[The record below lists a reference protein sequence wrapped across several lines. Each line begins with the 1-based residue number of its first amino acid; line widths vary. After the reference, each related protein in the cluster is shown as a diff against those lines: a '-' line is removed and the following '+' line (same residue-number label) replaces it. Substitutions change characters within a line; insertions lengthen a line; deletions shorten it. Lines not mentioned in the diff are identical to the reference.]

1 MKSGGIFMLE
11 SELIKLIEDIQ
22 LKKTESNY
30 IEVKSA
36 RNGCPKIF
44 DTLSSFSN
52 QQNGGT
58 IIFGVDEND
67 DYNVCG
73 VYDAAD
79 LQKKIMEQSLQM
91 EPVVRPLCTVAVVD
105 GKTVVSAEIQEMD
118 NFQKPCFYKGAGR
131 LRGSYVRV
139 ADGDRLMTEYEVY
152 SYEAFKQ
159 DIHDELRTNDRA
171 EMTDINTDEY
181 QLYLLEL
188 KKNKPHL
195 AKLEEKEINRLQGF
209 VVDNKPTVAAL
220 MLFSVYPQAY
230 FPQLC
235 ITAVSVP
242 GKEMSAT
249 GSVGERFIDNKRI
262 EGSITQMLND
272 ALIFVRKNMKVK
284 TIIDAETGMRNDR
297 TEYPVIAVRELVLNA
312 LIHRDYSIHT
322 ESAPITIT
330 MYSDRMEIENPGGLY
345 GRMTLDSL
353 GFVSADTRNPYIAG
367 ALEIMG
373 ETENRYS
380 GIPTIRSAMKNAG
393 LPQPVFV
400 NNSGVFKAILYN
412 EIVSEK
418 GNSDLASRI
427 LDFCSVPRS
436 RKELEEKFKDD
447 ITIAYLMSKHMKP
460 LIAENKIALTKP
472 ESPKSKDQKY
482 FTIK

>member
-1 MKSGGIFMLE
+1 MLE

-195 AKLEEKEINRLQGF
+195 AKLEEREINRLQGF

-230 FPQLC
+230 FPQFC

-400 NNSGVFKAILYN
+400 NNRGVFKAILYN

>member
-1 MKSGGIFMLE
+1 MLE

-91 EPVVRPLCTVAVVD
+91 KPVVRPLCTVAVVD

-118 NFQKPCFYKGAGR
+118 NFQRPCFYKGAGR

-262 EGSITQMLND
+262 EGTITQMLND

-400 NNSGVFKAILYN
+400 NNRGVFKAILYN

>member
-1 MKSGGIFMLE
+1 MLE

-58 IIFGVDEND
+58 IIFGVDENE

-209 VVDNKPTVAAL
+209 VVDNKPTIAAL

-284 TIIDAETGMRNDR
+284 TIIDSETGMRNDR

-400 NNSGVFKAILYN
+400 NNRGVFKAILYN

-436 RKELEEKFKDD
+436 RKELEEKFKEE

>member
-58 IIFGVDEND
+58 IIFGVDENENF
-67 DYNVCG
+67 NVCG

-79 LQKKIMEQSLQM
+79 LQKKIMEQSMQM

-345 GRMTLDSL
+345 GRMTLDNL

-400 NNSGVFKAILYN
+400 NNRGVFKAILYN

-436 RKELEEKFKDD
+436 RKELEEKFKEE

>member
-1 MKSGGIFMLE
+1 MLE

-91 EPVVRPLCTVAVVD
+91 EPVVRPLCTVAVID

-159 DIHDELRTNDRA
+159 DIHDELRTNSRA
-171 EMTDINTDEY
+171 ELTDINTEEY

-220 MLFSVYPQAY
+220 MLFSIYPQAY

-272 ALIFVRKNMKVK
+272 DLIFVRKNMKVK
-284 TIIDAETGMRNDR
+284 TIIDPETGMRNDR
-297 TEYPVIAVRELVLNA
+297 TEYPVIAIRELVLNA

-345 GRMTLDSL
+345 GRMTLDNL

-367 ALEIMG
+367 TLEIMG

-380 GIPTIRSAMKNAG
+380 GIPTVRSAMKNAG
-393 LPQPVFV
+393 LPQPVFE
-400 NNSGVFKAILYN
+400 NNRGVFKAILYN

-427 LDFCSVPRS
+427 LNFCSVPRS

-482 FTIK
+482 YTVK

>member
-1 MKSGGIFMLE
+1 MLE

-139 ADGDRLMTEYEVY
+139 ADADRLMTEYEVY

-400 NNSGVFKAILYN
+400 NNRGVFKAILYN

>member
-1 MKSGGIFMLE
+1 MLE
-11 SELIKLIEDIQ
+11 IELVKLIEDIQ
-22 LKKTESNY
+22 LKKAESNY

-91 EPVVRPLCTVAVVD
+91 EPVVRPLCTVAVID

-159 DIHDELRTNDRA
+159 DIHDELRTNSRA
-171 EMTDINTDEY
+171 ELTDINTEEY

-220 MLFSVYPQAY
+220 MLFSIYPQAY

-284 TIIDAETGMRNDR
+284 TIIDPETGMRNDR
-297 TEYPVIAVRELVLNA
+297 TEYPVIAIRELVLNA

-345 GRMTLDSL
+345 GRMTLDNL
-353 GFVSADTRNPYIAG
+353 GFVSADTRNPFIAG

-380 GIPTIRSAMKNAG
+380 GIPTVRSAMKNAG
-393 LPQPVFV
+393 LPQPVFE
-400 NNSGVFKAILYN
+400 NNRGVFKAILYN

-427 LDFCSVPRS
+427 LNFCSVPRS

-482 FTIK
+482 YTVK

>member
-1 MKSGGIFMLE
+1 MLE

-58 IIFGVDEND
+58 IIFGVDENENF
-67 DYNVCG
+67 NVCG

-79 LQKKIMEQSLQM
+79 LQKKIMEQSMQM

-152 SYEAFKQ
+152 SYEVFKQ

-188 KKNKPHL
+188 KKNKPYL

-373 ETENRYS
+373 ETENHYS

-436 RKELEEKFKDD
+436 RKELEEKFKEE

>member
-284 TIIDAETGMRNDR
+284 TIIDSETGMRNDR

-400 NNSGVFKAILYN
+400 NNRGVFKAILYN

-418 GNSDLASRI
+418 GNSDIESRI

-436 RKELEEKFKDD
+436 RKELEEKFKEE

>member
-1 MKSGGIFMLE
+1 MLE
-11 SELIKLIEDIQ
+11 SELIKLIGDIQ

-118 NFQKPCFYKGAGR
+118 NFHKPCFYKGAGR

-284 TIIDAETGMRNDR
+284 TIIDSETGMRNDR

-400 NNSGVFKAILYN
+400 NNRGVFKAILYN

>member
-1 MKSGGIFMLE
+1 MLE

-58 IIFGVDEND
+58 IIFGIDENE

-152 SYEAFKQ
+152 SYEVFKQ

-171 EMTDINTDEY
+171 EMADINTEEY

-195 AKLEEKEINRLQGF
+195 AKLKEKEINRLQGF

-235 ITAVSVP
+235 ITAVSIP

-249 GSVGERFIDNKRI
+249 GIVGERFIDNKRI
-262 EGSITQMLND
+262 EGSVTQMLND

-345 GRMTLDSL
+345 GRMTLDNL

-400 NNSGVFKAILYN
+400 NNRGVFKAILYN
-412 EIVSEK
+412 AIVSEK
-418 GNSDLASRI
+418 ENSDLASRI
-427 LDFCSVPRS
+427 IDFCSVPRS
-436 RKELEEKFKDD
+436 RKELGEKFKED

-482 FTIK
+482 YTVK

>member
-1 MKSGGIFMLE
+1 MLE

-118 NFQKPCFYKGAGR
+118 NFHKPCFYKGAGR

-159 DIHDELRTNDRA
+159 DIHDELRTNYRA

-209 VVDNKPTVAAL
+209 VVDNKPTIAAL

-400 NNSGVFKAILYN
+400 NNRGVFKAILYN

>member
-1 MKSGGIFMLE
+1 MLE
-11 SELIKLIEDIQ
+11 IELVKLIEDIQ
-22 LKKTESNY
+22 LKKAESNY

-36 RNGCPKIF
+36 QNGCPKIF

-58 IIFGVDEND
+58 IIFGVDENED
-67 DYNVCG
+67 FNVCG

-159 DIHDELRTNDRA
+159 DIHDELRTNSRA
-171 EMTDINTDEY
+171 ELTDINTEEY

-220 MLFSVYPQAY
+220 MLFSIYPQAY

-284 TIIDAETGMRNDR
+284 TIIDPETGMRNDR
-297 TEYPVIAVRELVLNA
+297 TEYPVIAIRELVLNA

-345 GRMTLDSL
+345 GRMTLDNL

-367 ALEIMG
+367 TLEIMG

-380 GIPTIRSAMKNAG
+380 GIPTVRSAMKNAG
-393 LPQPVFV
+393 LPQPVFE
-400 NNSGVFKAILYN
+400 NNRGVFKAILYN

-427 LDFCSVPRS
+427 LNFCSVPRS

-482 FTIK
+482 YTVK

>member
-1 MKSGGIFMLE
+1 MLE

-209 VVDNKPTVAAL
+209 VVDNKPTIAAL

-242 GKEMSAT
+242 GKEMSAI

-284 TIIDAETGMRNDR
+284 TIIDSETGMRNDR

-400 NNSGVFKAILYN
+400 NNRGVFKAILYN
-412 EIVSEK
+412 EIESEK

-436 RKELEEKFKDD
+436 RKELEEKFKEE

>member
-1 MKSGGIFMLE
+1 MLE

-58 IIFGVDEND
+58 IIFGVDENENF
-67 DYNVCG
+67 NVCG

-79 LQKKIMEQSLQM
+79 LQKKIMEQSMQM

-152 SYEAFKQ
+152 SYEVFKQ

-188 KKNKPHL
+188 KKNKPYL

-373 ETENRYS
+373 ETENHYS

-436 RKELEEKFKDD
+436 RKELEEKFKEE

-460 LIAENKIALTKP
+460 LIAENKIALTKS

>member
-1 MKSGGIFMLE
+1 ML
-11 SELIKLIEDIQ
+11 
-22 LKKTESNY
+22 Y
-30 IEVKSA
+30 
-36 RNGCPKIF
+36 F
-44 DTLSSFSN
+44 
-52 QQNGGT
+52 
-58 IIFGVDEND
+58 
-67 DYNVCG
+67 
-73 VYDAAD
+73 
-79 LQKKIMEQSLQM
+79 
-91 EPVVRPLCTVAVVD
+91 RPLTV
-105 GKTVVSAEIQEMD
+105 
-118 NFQKPCFYKGAGR
+118 
-131 LRGSYVRV
+131 
-139 ADGDRLMTEYEVY
+139 
-152 SYEAFKQ
+152 
-159 DIHDELRTNDRA
+159 
-171 EMTDINTDEY
+171 
-181 QLYLLEL
+181 
-188 KKNKPHL
+188 
-195 AKLEEKEINRLQGF
+195 
-209 VVDNKPTVAAL
+209 
-220 MLFSVYPQAY
+220 QAI
-230 FPQLC
+230 PQLC

-262 EGSITQMLND
+262 EGSITQMLSD

-284 TIIDAETGMRNDR
+284 TIIDPETGMRNDR
-297 TEYPVIAVRELVLNA
+297 TEYPVIAIRELVLNA
-312 LIHRDYSIHT
+312 LIHRDYSKHT

-345 GRMTLDSL
+345 GRMTLDNL

-400 NNSGVFKAILYN
+400 NNRGVFKAILYN

-427 LDFCSVPRS
+427 LNFCSVPRS
-436 RKELEEKFKDD
+436 RKELEEKFKNE

-482 FTIK
+482 YTVK

>member
-22 LKKTESNY
+22 LKRTESNY

-118 NFQKPCFYKGAGR
+118 NFHKPCFYKGTGR

-242 GKEMSAT
+242 GKEMSAI

-284 TIIDAETGMRNDR
+284 TIIDSETGMRNDR

-400 NNSGVFKAILYN
+400 NNRGVFKAILYN

-418 GNSDLASRI
+418 GNRDLASRI

-436 RKELEEKFKDD
+436 RKELEEKFKEE

>member
-1 MKSGGIFMLE
+1 MLE

-159 DIHDELRTNDRA
+159 NIHDELRVIDRA
-171 EMTDINTDEY
+171 ELADINTEEY

-209 VVDNKPTVAAL
+209 VVDGKPTVAAL
-220 MLFSVYPQAY
+220 MLFSIYPQAY

-284 TIIDAETGMRNDR
+284 TIIDSETGMRNDR

-345 GRMTLDSL
+345 GRMTLDNL

-400 NNSGVFKAILYN
+400 NNRGVFKAILYN

-436 RKELEEKFKDD
+436 RKELEEKFKEE

>member
-1 MKSGGIFMLE
+1 MLE
-11 SELIKLIEDIQ
+11 TELIKLIEDIQ

-58 IIFGVDEND
+58 IIFGVDENE

-171 EMTDINTDEY
+171 EMTDINTEEY

-284 TIIDAETGMRNDR
+284 TIIDSETGMRNDR
-297 TEYPVIAVRELVLNA
+297 TEYPVIAVREIVLNA

-330 MYSDRMEIENPGGLY
+330 MFSDRMEIENPGGLY

-400 NNSGVFKAILYN
+400 NNRGVFKAILYN

-418 GNSDLASRI
+418 ENSDLTSRI
-427 LDFCSVPRS
+427 LEFCSVPRS
-436 RKELEEKFKDD
+436 RRELEEKFKDD

>member
-1 MKSGGIFMLE
+1 MLE

-58 IIFGVDEND
+58 IIFGVDENENF
-67 DYNVCG
+67 NVCG

-118 NFQKPCFYKGAGR
+118 NFHKPCFYKGAGR

-284 TIIDAETGMRNDR
+284 TIIDSETGMRNDR

-345 GRMTLDSL
+345 GRMTLDNL

-400 NNSGVFKAILYN
+400 NNRGVFKAILYN

-436 RKELEEKFKDD
+436 RKELEEKFKEE

>member
-1 MKSGGIFMLE
+1 MLE

-118 NFQKPCFYKGAGR
+118 NFHKPCFYKGAGR

-284 TIIDAETGMRNDR
+284 TIIDSETGMRNDR

-345 GRMTLDSL
+345 GRMTLDNL

-400 NNSGVFKAILYN
+400 NNRGVFKAILYN

-436 RKELEEKFKDD
+436 RKELEEKFKEE

>member
-1 MKSGGIFMLE
+1 MLE
-11 SELIKLIEDIQ
+11 IELIKLIEDIQ

-58 IIFGVDEND
+58 IIFGVDENE

-171 EMTDINTDEY
+171 EMTDINTEEY
-181 QLYLLEL
+181 QMYLLEL
-188 KKNKPHL
+188 KKNKPNL

-284 TIIDAETGMRNDR
+284 TIIDVETGMRNDR

-322 ESAPITIT
+322 ESAQITIT

-345 GRMTLDSL
+345 GRMTLDNL

-400 NNSGVFKAILYN
+400 NNRGVFKAILYN

-418 GNSDLASRI
+418 ENSDLANRL

-436 RKELEEKFKDD
+436 RKELDEKFKEE

-482 FTIK
+482 YTVK

>member
-1 MKSGGIFMLE
+1 MLE

-22 LKKTESNY
+22 LNKTESNY

-118 NFQKPCFYKGAGR
+118 NFHKPCFYKGAGR

-152 SYEAFKQ
+152 SYEAFKL

-209 VVDNKPTVAAL
+209 VVDNKPTIAAL

-284 TIIDAETGMRNDR
+284 TIIDSETGMRNDR
-297 TEYPVIAVRELVLNA
+297 TEYPVIAVRELLLNA

-345 GRMTLDSL
+345 GRMTLDRL

-400 NNSGVFKAILYN
+400 NNRGVFKAILYN

-436 RKELEEKFKDD
+436 RKELEERFKEE

>member
-1 MKSGGIFMLE
+1 MLE

-22 LKKTESNY
+22 LKRTESNY

-118 NFQKPCFYKGAGR
+118 NFQKPCFYKGSGR

-284 TIIDAETGMRNDR
+284 TIIDSETGMRNDR

-400 NNSGVFKAILYN
+400 NNRGVFKAILYN

-482 FTIK
+482 YTVK

>member
-1 MKSGGIFMLE
+1 MLE

-118 NFQKPCFYKGAGR
+118 NFHKPCFYKGAGR

-181 QLYLLEL
+181 QMYLLEL

-272 ALIFVRKNMKVK
+272 ALVFVRKNMKVK

-400 NNSGVFKAILYN
+400 NNRGVFKAILYN

-436 RKELEEKFKDD
+436 RKELEEKFKEE

>member
-1 MKSGGIFMLE
+1 MLKI
-11 SELIKLIEDIQ
+11 ELVKLIEDIQ

-58 IIFGVDEND
+58 IIFGVDENED
-67 DYNVCG
+67 FDVCG

-91 EPVVRPLCTVAVVD
+91 EPVVRPLCTVAVID

-159 DIHDELRTNDRA
+159 DIHDELRTNGRA
-171 EMTDINTDEY
+171 EMTDINTEEY

-209 VVDNKPTVAAL
+209 VVDGKPTVAAL
-220 MLFSVYPQAY
+220 MLFSIYPQAY

-284 TIIDAETGMRNDR
+284 TIIDPETGMRNDR

-345 GRMTLDSL
+345 GRMTLDNL

-400 NNSGVFKAILYN
+400 NNRGVFKAILYN

-447 ITIAYLMSKHMKP
+447 ITIAYLMSKYMKP

-472 ESPKSKDQKY
+472 EAPKSKDQKY
-482 FTIK
+482 YTVK

>member
-1 MKSGGIFMLE
+1 MLE
-11 SELIKLIEDIQ
+11 IELVKLIEDIQ
-22 LKKTESNY
+22 LKKAESNY

-58 IIFGVDEND
+58 IIFGVDENED
-67 DYNVCG
+67 FNVCG

-91 EPVVRPLCTVAVVD
+91 EPVVRPLCTVAVID

-159 DIHDELRTNDRA
+159 DIHDELRTNSRA
-171 EMTDINTDEY
+171 ELTDINTEEY

-220 MLFSVYPQAY
+220 MLFSIYPQAY

-284 TIIDAETGMRNDR
+284 TIIDPETGMRNDR
-297 TEYPVIAVRELVLNA
+297 TEYPVIAIRELVLNA

-345 GRMTLDSL
+345 GRMTLDNL

-380 GIPTIRSAMKNAG
+380 GIPTVRSAMKNAG
-393 LPQPVFV
+393 LPQPVFE
-400 NNSGVFKAILYN
+400 NNRGVFKAILYN

-427 LDFCSVPRS
+427 LNFCSVPRS

-482 FTIK
+482 YTVK

>member
-1 MKSGGIFMLE
+1 MLE

-345 GRMTLDSL
+345 GRMTLDNL

-436 RKELEEKFKDD
+436 RKELEEKFKEE

>member
-1 MKSGGIFMLE
+1 MLE

-436 RKELEEKFKDD
+436 RKELEEKFKEE

>member
-1 MKSGGIFMLE
+1 MLE

-118 NFQKPCFYKGAGR
+118 NFHKPCFYKGAGR

-284 TIIDAETGMRNDR
+284 TIINAETGMRNDR

-400 NNSGVFKAILYN
+400 NNRGVFKAILYN

-418 GNSDLASRI
+418 RNSDLASRI

-436 RKELEEKFKDD
+436 RKELEEKFKEE

>member
-1 MKSGGIFMLE
+1 MLE

-22 LKKTESNY
+22 LKRTESNY

-118 NFQKPCFYKGAGR
+118 NFQKPCFYKGSGR

-284 TIIDAETGMRNDR
+284 TIIDSETGMRNDR

-400 NNSGVFKAILYN
+400 NNRGVFKAILYN

-436 RKELEEKFKDD
+436 RKELEEKFKEE

-460 LIAENKIALTKP
+460 LIAKNKIALTKP

>member
-1 MKSGGIFMLE
+1 MLE

-22 LKKTESNY
+22 LKRTESNY

-118 NFQKPCFYKGAGR
+118 NFHKPCFYKGTGR

-242 GKEMSAT
+242 GKEMSAI

-284 TIIDAETGMRNDR
+284 TIIDSETGMRNDR

-400 NNSGVFKAILYN
+400 NNRGVFKAILYN

-418 GNSDLASRI
+418 GNRDLASRI

-436 RKELEEKFKDD
+436 RKELEEKFKEE